1 MLFLHL
7 LLEVAEMT
15 NRIVVNQQDAL
26 LSEGF
31 SADFTLV
38 WPAGIVV
45 LVGLSG
51 AGTSLEIISLLSVF
65 SGFVLTGKE
74 KLALTEEEM
83 FSVVSNLPESCPSS
97 SLLAFLMLFSQWD
110 PCISII
116 SLCSPSAL
124 ME

>member
-1 MLFLHL
+1 MLLLHL

-38 WPAGIVV
+38 RPAGIVV
-45 LVGLSG
+45 LVALSG

-65 SGFVLTGKE
+65 SGFV
-74 KLALTEEEM
+74 
-83 FSVVSNLPESCPSS
+83 
-97 SLLAFLMLFSQWD
+97 
-110 PCISII
+110 
-116 SLCSPSAL
+116 
-124 ME
+124 

>member
-1 MLFLHL
+1 MLLLHL

-45 LVGLSG
+45 LVGLTG
-51 AGTSLEIISLLSVF
+51 ARTSLEIISLLSVF
-65 SGFVLTGKE
+65 FRFV
-74 KLALTEEEM
+74 
-83 FSVVSNLPESCPSS
+83 
-97 SLLAFLMLFSQWD
+97 
-110 PCISII
+110 
-116 SLCSPSAL
+116 
-124 ME
+124 